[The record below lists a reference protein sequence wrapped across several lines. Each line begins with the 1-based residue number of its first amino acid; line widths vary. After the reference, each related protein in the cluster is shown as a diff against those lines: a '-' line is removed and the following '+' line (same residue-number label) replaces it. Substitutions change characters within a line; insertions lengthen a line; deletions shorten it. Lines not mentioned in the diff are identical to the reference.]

1 MNGMTVS
8 EIRALAKSLGIT
20 VAGLNKPEA
29 IRAIQSA
36 EGNFD
41 CFGRAESGFC
51 DQQACLFRQDCL
63 RASTNREKNRNKA

>member
-1 MNGMTVS
+1 MTVT
-8 EIRALAKSLGIT
+8 EIRALAKCLGIT
-20 VAGLNKPEA
+20 VAGLAKAEA

-51 DQQACLFRQDCL
+51 DQQGCLFRQDCL